1 MFNGARRKISQCNL
15 ETTFRKIK
23 KHTMTFVYIRNIRTI
38 GQTILSKQRAFIRR
52 IIYTVHVIFFIVQ
65 RHKYISWF

>member
-1 MFNGARRKISQCNL
+1 MVGKTALNKEMKHLNGAY
-15 ETTFRKIK
+15 FR
-23 KHTMTFVYIRNIRTI
+23 TNIRTI